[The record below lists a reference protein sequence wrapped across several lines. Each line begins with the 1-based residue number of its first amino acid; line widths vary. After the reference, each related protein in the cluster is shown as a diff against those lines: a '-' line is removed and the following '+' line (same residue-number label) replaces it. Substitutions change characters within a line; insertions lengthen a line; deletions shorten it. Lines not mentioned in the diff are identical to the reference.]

1 MKKIQFVLV
10 IIFLS
15 SLFLAQACSSCNKRH
30 RKDDKDSVFAKGKV
44 IEQVNCKKDISQSYS
59 LYLPSYYSEDKK
71 WPVVYAF
78 DAHGKGSLA
87 VELFKDMAEKYG
99 YIIVGSNNSKNGT
112 PLAITSVIYDT
123 LYSDTH
129 RRFSIDDTRIYT
141 AGFSGG
147 SRVASYVAIEKG
159 KIVAVIG
166 CGAGFGSQQQ
176 PTQKFDF
183 FGVAGREDM
192 NLNEMIL
199 LDSALAKAGYTH
211 YLESFD
217 GKHEWPP
224 KPVVA
229 DAFLWIELKA
239 MKDKLE
245 TTNDT
250 MVKGLSGRWKEE
262 YKSLTE
268 KDKKYYDAYLL
279 CNKVISY
286 LDGLTEVSFFK
297 TEKSSLEKNAVVIQ
311 KRKHL
316 DEIAAKES
324 EQQAFYLNALSTQSL
339 GWWQTQV
346 GLINQK
352 IKSTSDDEEKYMYKR
367 VLNYLSLAVY
377 MNISSMMK
385 SGQFDQAET
394 FNTIYALVDPENPE
408 HAYIS
413 ATLSMKKGKPI
424 DAITYLEKAATLGF
438 AETARLESD
447 TVMTSLKQQEKYSK
461 ILETIKENANKKK

>member
-1 MKKIQFVLV
+1 MNKKYFFFFA
-10 IIFLS
+10 IIF
-15 SLFLAQACSSCNKRH
+15 SLLISIESCSSCNKRH
-30 RKDDKDSVFAKGKV
+30 RRDDKDSVFAKGKV
-44 IEQVNCKKDISQSYS
+44 IEQVNCKKDITQSYS

-71 WPVVYAF
+71 WPVVYSF
-78 DAHGKGSLA
+78 DAHGKGSLP

-112 PLAITSVIYDT
+112 PLATTSVIYDT

-147 SRVASYVAIEKG
+147 SRVASYIAIEKG

-166 CGAGFGSQQQ
+166 CSAGFGSQAK
-176 PTQKFDF
+176 PAQKFDY
-183 FGVAGREDM
+183 FGIAGREDM

-199 LDSALAKAGYTH
+199 LDSALEKAGYTH
-211 YLESFD
+211 YLETFD

-224 KPVVA
+224 KEIVA

-239 MKDKLE
+239 MNDKIK
-245 TTNDT
+245 TTEDT
-250 MVKGLSGRWKEE
+250 LVQGQSGRWKAK
-262 YKSLTE
+262 YKSLTD
-268 KDKKYYDAYLL
+268 DKKYYDAYLL

-286 LDGLTEVSFFK
+286 LDGLTDISFFK
-297 TEKSSLEKNAVVIQ
+297 TEKSTLEKNAVVIQ

-316 DEIAAKES
+316 DEIASKES
-324 EQQAFYLNALSTQSL
+324 EQQSYYLKALSTQNL

-346 GLINQK
+346 GQINQK

-377 MNISSMMK
+377 MNINSMMK

-413 ATLSMKKGKPI
+413 ATLSMKKGKTT
-424 DAITYLEKAATLGF
+424 DAITFLEKAAELGF
-438 AETARLESD
+438 TEASRLESD
-447 TVMTSLKQQEKYSK
+447 TVMTPLKQQEKYSK